1 MVPSGIQPA
10 SPESGKVGISG
21 WAEAALKAAVG
32 PAPKPAELRQ
42 RQRQRQQHPTGTGQ
56 GCSDQRYEMRG
67 RGVVTRGMSCWLTG
81 LL

>member
-1 MVPSGIQPA
+1 MAPSGIQPA
-10 SPESGKVGISG
+10 SPESGEVGVSG
-21 WAEAALKAAVG
+21 WAEAASKAAVA
-32 PAPKPAELRQ
+32 PAPKSAEL
-42 RQRQRQQHPTGTGQ
+42 RQRQQHPTGTGQ